1 MGFFDLTTL
10 IGGLAIFM
18 HGISLTREG
27 LQVVAGERLRSI
39 IFALS
44 KNRIV
49 ALFSGIV
56 VTMILQ
62 SSTAS
67 TVMVVG
73 FASNALMTL
82 NQATAVLLGADI
94 GTTVTVQLISFH
106 LSAYALTV
114 VSVGFM
120 VRAMSKRKRNQYIGQ
135 IIMGFGLLFLGM
147 KLAEDATI
155 PLKSS
160 EVFASVISYFSTRP
174 FAGIFG
180 AAVATLLFQG
190 SAPTIGFILALA
202 GSGSITLH
210 GAMPM
215 ILGANI
221 GTTITPIFM
230 SSRASIEGRRVAVA
244 HMLFKVA
251 GAAVIYPFLP
261 QFEALIH
268 RVEPIPTRE
277 IANAHTLF
285 NVLNAIVFLPLV
297 GVSSRLISLHYAPAD
312 QKEKFGPK
320 YLDPRALETPALAF
334 GNATREFLRM
344 ADMVN
349 DVLRDSVKVMGK
361 TDLDLIDD
369 IEARDDKID
378 ILNREIRFYLAK
390 VTQEILTRGQ
400 AEKQME
406 LISLAND
413 VENIGDVIARNI
425 LALARAKIKQGVTF
439 SQQGWGELQ
448 DFHAKVCEN
457 FDLALIA
464 YSTQDEEIA
473 LKVLRHRTALI
484 TIENQLKERHITRLS
499 QGTRES
505 IETSSMH
512 LDLLAHL
519 RQINGYIG
527 NIADAVVKA
536 KVTEAAAATS

>member
-1 MGFFDLTTL
+1 MGFLDITTL
-10 IGGLAIFM
+10 VGGLAIFL

-44 KNRIV
+44 KNRII

-82 NQATAVLLGADI
+82 TQATAVLLGADI

-114 VSVGFM
+114 VSVGFV
-120 VRAMSKRKRNQYIGQ
+120 VRSMSKRKRNQYFGQ
-135 IIMGFGLLFLGM
+135 IVMGFGLLFLGM
-147 KLAEDATI
+147 KIAEDATI

-160 EVFASVISYFSTRP
+160 ELFRSIIDYFSSRP
-174 FAGIFG
+174 LAGVLG
-180 AAVATLLFQG
+180 AGVATLLFQG
-190 SAPTIGFILALA
+190 SAPTIGFIIAL
-202 GSGSITLH
+202 SSSDSISLQ

-230 SSRASIEGRRVAVA
+230 TLNASTEGRRVAVA
-244 HMLFKVA
+244 HMLFKVL
-251 GAAVIYPFLP
+251 GVLLIFPFLHE
-261 QFEALIH
+261 FEALIV
-268 RVEPIPTRE
+268 RIEPIPGRE
-277 IANAHTLF
+277 IANAHTIF
-285 NVLNAIVFLPLV
+285 NVLNAIVCLPLV
-297 GVSSRLISLHYAPAD
+297 GISSKWISTHYSPSGE
-312 QKEKFGPK
+312 KKKFGPK
-320 YLDPRALETPALAF
+320 YLDQRSLETPVLAF
-334 GNATREFLRM
+334 GNAQREFLRM

-349 DVLRDSVKVMGK
+349 EILRDSVKVMGK
-361 TDLDLIDD
+361 VDLDMVAD
-369 IEARDDKID
+369 IESRDDKVD
-378 ILNREIRFYLAK
+378 MLNREIRFYLAK
-390 VTQEILTRGQ
+390 LTQEILTREQ

-406 LISLAND
+406 LISLSND
-413 VENIGDVIARNI
+413 VENIGDLVNRNI
-425 LALARAKIKQGVTF
+425 LALARTMVKQGVTF
-439 SQQGWGELQ
+439 SPQGWDEIR

-464 YSTQDEEIA
+464 YATQDEEIA
-473 LKVLRHRTALI
+473 RKVIRHRTTLI
-484 TIENQLKERHITRLS
+484 AIENQLKEKHIARLS

-505 IETSSMH
+505 IETSSVH

-527 NIADAVVKA
+527 NIADAVVRVKSSESD
-536 KVTEAAAATS
+536 KSI